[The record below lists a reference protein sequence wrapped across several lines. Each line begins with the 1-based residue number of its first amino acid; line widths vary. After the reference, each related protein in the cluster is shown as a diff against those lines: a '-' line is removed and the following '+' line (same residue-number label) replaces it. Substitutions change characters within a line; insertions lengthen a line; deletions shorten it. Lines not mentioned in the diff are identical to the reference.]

1 MNITEIARL
10 AGVSKTAVSRYFNGG
25 YLSAEKR
32 AAIAAV
38 VEQTGYLP
46 SQQARTLRTRRTR
59 QVGVVMPRL
68 SSESTAR
75 VVDGISLALADKGY
89 QLLLANTANDPARE
103 VEYLDTFRRSG
114 VDGVLFLASI
124 FTPEHRAVLQSMH
137 LPVVIIAQKYE
148 GYSCVYHDDYGA
160 ARAVTG
166 LLLRRGSKRP
176 VYIGV
181 TARGHAAGY
190 ARHQGY
196 LDALKAAGRPPRA
209 EDMFLA
215 QFTMESGYRQARAML
230 DAGRRPDGIFC
241 ATDTIA
247 VGAMQAC
254 REAGLTVGRDVLVA
268 GIGDSAIGRVAA
280 VPLTSA
286 HLHYKTSGQE
296 AAQLLLNLMR
306 RQGAGTRAIQLGF
319 EVVERQSTAAALG
332 AQPGPEI

>member
-1 MNITEIARL
+1 M
-10 AGVSKTAVSRYFNGG
+10 
-25 YLSAEKR
+25 
-32 AAIAAV
+32 
-38 VEQTGYLP
+38 
-46 SQQARTLRTRRTR
+46 
-59 QVGVVMPRL
+59 
-68 SSESTAR
+68 
-75 VVDGISLALADKGY
+75 
-89 QLLLANTANDPARE
+89 
-103 VEYLDTFRRSG
+103 
-114 VDGVLFLASI
+114 
-124 FTPEHRAVLQSMH
+124 
-137 LPVVIIAQKYE
+137 
-148 GYSCVYHDDYGA
+148 
-160 ARAVTG
+160 
-166 LLLRRGSKRP
+166 
-176 VYIGV
+176 YIGV
-181 TARGHAAGY
+181 TARDHAAGY

>member
-1 MNITEIARL
+1 MTIREIAQL
-10 AGVSKTAVSRYFNGG
+10 AGVSSAAVSRYLNGG
-25 YLSAEKR
+25 YVSGEKKER
-32 AAIAAV
+32 IKKV
-38 VEQTGYLP
+38 IQETGYQP
-46 SQQARTLRTRRTR
+46 SMQARTLRTKKACL
-59 QVGVVMPRL
+59 VGVVVPKIN
-68 SSESTAR
+68 SESISR
-75 VVDGISLALADKGY
+75 VTEGVGQVLSERGYHMLLASTDNQADKEVMYMKIFENYPVDGIILIGTMITAQHRKFLKESRVPVVVIGQY
-89 QLLLANTANDPARE
+89 TRLAN
-103 VEYLDTFRRSG
+103 
-114 VDGVLFLASI
+114 
-124 FTPEHRAVLQSMH
+124 
-137 LPVVIIAQKYE
+137 
-148 GYSCVYHDDYGA
+148 CVYHDDYGA

-166 LLLRRGSKRP
+166 LLLRRGSKRQ

-181 TARGHAAGY
+181 TARDHAAGY

-215 QFTMESGYRQARAML
+215 QFTMESGYWQARAML

-268 GIGDSAIGRVAA
+268 GIGDSAIGRGAA